1 MTTNTFTWL
10 HLTDFHFGLDNQ
22 HTLWANLLQPFLNDL
37 ATLHAKTGPWQVVFF
52 TGDLVQQGKSEEFH
66 AMQKEV
72 LDKLWEKLTALGSG
86 DAVLLAVAGNH
97 DLFRPNPNEVNPAM
111 DGLLNTDGFQR
122 IADKFWNNPADA
134 YCRASNDTFAAY
146 TEWWQTTPH
155 RPKDI
160 TKGILAGD
168 FAHTLQCGDKNIG
181 IVGLNTAFLQLQG
194 GDYKGKLAWDA
205 RQLNAVCSNDINA
218 WLNRHDLCLLLTH
231 QGQDWLTPEAKK
243 HGETEIAPAGRF
255 ALHLFGHQHEADY
268 QCLRV
273 GGSSKAIRRLQ
284 ACSVF
289 GMEKFGEPP
298 ATLRSHGYAVGQ
310 IKFNKA
316 NATLKIYPRI
326 ATDKPQGTG
335 WKFIPDRNIVLEGN
349 GISTKSEKLLLRV
362 QKTSPSIPVNNDTKS
377 TASPA
382 APHST
387 LPSRRPFFGRVTELA
402 NIATY
407 LQPDHT
413 GWGVVLD
420 GVGGIGKTSLA
431 IEAAHAAPAE
441 RFPLKLFITAKKS
454 RLDVD
459 GEHKLPEGRVNDYF
473 NLLTEISTALG
484 CEQAQRVPL
493 EQQAKEVHHALS
505 AQRVL
510 LVLDNLE
517 ALSSEERRRLYDLL
531 ERLPATCRAIVTTRR
546 RDETTARVIRLDKLN
561 FAEAKQLLAALR
573 ERNTFLPELTEDD
586 QQLLYAQTGGN
597 PLLLTWTAGQL
608 GRLQGRCRTVDEAI
622 ERLIE
627 AHEKN
632 NDPLEFVFGD
642 LLDTFT

>member
-1 MTTNTFTWL
+1 
-10 HLTDFHFGLDNQ
+10 
-22 HTLWANLLQPFLNDL
+22 PFLDDL
-37 ATLHAKTGPWQVVFF
+37 TTLHAETGPWQVVFF
-52 TGDLVQQGKSEEFH
+52 TGDLVQQGKSEEFR

-72 LDKLWEKLTALGSG
+72 LDRLWEKLTELGSG

-97 DLFRPNPNEVNPAM
+97 DLFRPNPRDDNPAM
-111 DGLLNTDGFQR
+111 DALLNKDGFDL
-122 IADKFWNNPADA
+122 IADKFWNNPAGT
-134 YCRASNDTFAAY
+134 YCRASNETFAAY
-146 TEWWQTTPH
+146 TEWWQATPH

-168 FAHTLQCGDKNIG
+168 FAHTLQCCDKNIG
-181 IVGLNTAFLQLQG
+181 IIGLNTAFLQLQG

-268 QCLRV
+268 QYLRV
-273 GGSSKAIRRLQ
+273 GGSPKAIRRLQ

-289 GMEKFGEPP
+289 GMENFGEPP
-298 ATLRSHGYAVGQ
+298 VTVRSHGYAVGR
-310 IKFNKA
+310 IEFNETHA
-316 NATLKIYPRI
+316 SLKIYPRI
-326 ATDKPQGTG
+326 ATDKPQSIG
-335 WKFIPDRNIVLEGN
+335 WRFIPDNNLVLD
-349 GISTKSEKLLLRV
+349 GISTAPETLFLRG
-362 QKTSPSIPVNNDTKS
+362 QKTVPSIPVHNDPKP

-382 APHST
+382 VPHST
-387 LPSRRPFFGRVTELA
+387 LPARRPFFGRVTELA
-402 NIATY
+402 NIARY

-431 IEAAHAAPAE
+431 IEAAHLAPAE

-454 RLDVD
+454 RMDAD
-459 GEHKLPEGRVNDYF
+459 GERTMHDGRADDYF
-473 NLLTEISTALG
+473 NLLTEMGRALG
-484 CEQAQRVPL
+484 CEKAQSVPP
-493 EQQAKEVHHALS
+493 EQQVDEVRHALI
-505 AQRVL
+505 AQKVL

-517 ALSSEERRRLYDLL
+517 AFSGAERRRIYDLL
-531 ERLPATCRAIVTTRR
+531 ETLPATCRAIVTSRR
-546 RDETTARVIRLDKLN
+546 RDETSARTIRLDKLD
-561 FAEAKQLLAALR
+561 FVAAQQLLAELS
-573 ERNTFLPELTEDD
+573 ERNPFMPTLTEDD